1 MELYAIFFGVETTR
15 CRTKADNL
23 LQTEIF
29 NSKSSLHPFTG
40 IGSFSLIPVYRIC
53 DNESNFSGRRYL
65 DADFYSDSLDW
76 VDLRRHM
83 SASVV
88 TVAFVE
94 SIVSQ
99 SDAKQARL
107 FL

>member
-23 LQTEIF
+23 LQT
-29 NSKSSLHPFTG
+29 NSKASLHRFTG

-65 DADFYSDSLDW
+65 DGDFYSDSLDW

-94 SIVSQ
+94 SNVSQ
-99 SDAKQARL
+99 SNAKQARL